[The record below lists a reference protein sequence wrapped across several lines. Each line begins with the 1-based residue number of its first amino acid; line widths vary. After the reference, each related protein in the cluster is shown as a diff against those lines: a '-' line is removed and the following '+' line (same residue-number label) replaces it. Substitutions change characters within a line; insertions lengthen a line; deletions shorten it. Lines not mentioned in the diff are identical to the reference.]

1 MVYFER
7 TYNVRVHVLRTD
19 GGGEYKPLDM
29 FCARTGIARQVTE
42 PHTSA
47 SNGKAERLHRTIM
60 NMVRCMLF
68 GCGLPLNYWG
78 YAAEYA
84 AYVLNRMPTRANVGR
99 KPPLEMLTGK
109 PVNVTDIVAFGSPCT
124 VYANPK
130 KALDRRGTGGII
142 VGKNEETEGY
152 KVIVVKDNV
161 VVTTRH
167 VGNIE
172 TLSSEA
178 NEQLQAMPD
187 AHLWQ
192 MAFDEE
198 VNSLEANETREP
210 VITPDDANVIYS
222 KSVYKKKLDGD
233 GKIGRY
239 KARIVAGGDKQV
251 LGRDYEMTFSAVL
264 DLTSGKIILAVAH
277 IWRVRAK
284 HYDVPNAYVRAFKEP
299 QFQIYMRTPEGMKL
313 SREQLRRLGV
323 SDQIRSLYGLKQAGR
338 LWNRLQ
344 HETLTND
351 AGMAQSTT
359 DACVYYKVT
368 SRGTTLVGVY
378 VDDLL
383 ATATSEE
390 LLTEFEHNM
399 KSMELKV
406 GLAENFLGMRISYDE
421 KTGYAVDAER
431 TIVDLLGKFG
441 LQKANAVRVPI
452 ADESMLEAEAGND
465 ELLPEHG
472 SGTLERPTR
481 QMFQSL
487 VGSLLWL
494 VRTTRP
500 DAMYAVH
507 RATRRSHAPTL
518 QDWKL
523 AKRIMRYLA
532 GTASLKFHLGSGIN
546 TEDVVVSAYTDADYA
561 ADKQSRKS
569 VSGSVI
575 LVNGMT
581 VGWLVKQQ
589 TSVALSTAEAEF
601 VAAAVG
607 VREALGIRNLLEEIG
622 LSVALPVRVMIDNQA
637 AIKQVENEATSSVA
651 KHVDVKLKYV
661 WDESCR
667 GIVKPEYVD
676 TKAQLADIFTKSLA
690 APRIAEL
697 REMLSLK

>member
-1 MVYFER
+1 
-7 TYNVRVHVLRTD
+7 
-19 GGGEYKPLDM
+19 
-29 FCARTGIARQVTE
+29 
-42 PHTSA
+42 
-47 SNGKAERLHRTIM
+47 
-60 NMVRCMLF
+60 
-68 GCGLPLNYWG
+68 
-78 YAAEYA
+78 
-84 AYVLNRMPTRANVGR
+84 
-99 KPPLEMLTGK
+99 
-109 PVNVTDIVAFGSPCT
+109 VTDIVAFGSPCT

-130 KALDRRGTGGII
+130 KTLDRRGTAGII
-142 VGKNEETEGY
+142 VGKNEETKGY

-178 NEQLQAMPD
+178 NEQLQAVLEREAENDLEALASRRQEERNARETSSQNLTAGRPTTGKSIRANAKQKKSVKGIGGELRRSGRQRKKSQRQREADGDSVQHASDKLDNAGTKVVMSALKHVLVMSAIGAGEEQYRHLPDPKSYRAAMQMPD

-198 VNSLEANETREP
+198 VNSLEANKTWEP
-210 VITPDDANVIYS
+210 
-222 KSVYKKKLDGD
+222 
-233 GKIGRY
+233 
-239 KARIVAGGDKQV
+239 QV

-277 IWRVRAK
+277 IWKVRAK

-299 QFQIYMRTPEGMKL
+299 QFQIYMRIPEGMKL

-323 SDQIRSLYGLKQAGR
+323 SDQIRVCLRLVKSLYGLKQAGR
-338 LWNRLQ
+338 LWNRLL

-351 AGMAQSTT
+351 AGMIQSAT
-359 DACVYYKVT
+359 DACVYYNIT

-421 KTGYAVDAER
+421 QTGYAVDAEH

-452 ADESMLEAEAGND
+452 ADESTLEAEAGND

-472 SGTLERPTR
+472 SGTPERPTR

-518 QDWKL
+518 QDWKM

-532 GTASLKFHLGSGIN
+532 GTASLKLHLGSGIN
-546 TEDVVVSAYTDADYA
+546 TKDVVVSAYTDADYA

-622 LSVALPVRVMIDNQA
+622 M
-637 AIKQVENEATSSVA
+637 A
-651 KHVDVKLKYV
+651 KHVDVKLKFV
-661 WDESCR
+661 RDESSR

-690 APRIAEL
+690 APRMAEL
-697 REMLSLK
+697 REMLGLK